1 MDKHNRHHA
10 HPNTVDADPDIM
22 LSVLAFTGAQVN
34 TSRVGSRLVFRYQAL
49 VRKLLLVTL

>member
-1 MDKHNRHHA
+1 
-10 HPNTVDADPDIM
+10 M

-49 VRKLLLVTL
+49 VRKLLLATL